1 METTITRKSLPEG
14 FTLRAL
20 RVADA
25 AQLHALDQQPAMLRG
40 HPIEPYRSLEKTREG
55 IEKIASPEVA
65 IAAVVG
71 DILVGFGQ
79 LLPGKLRRAH
89 TAKIALGVHE
99 AWHGHGIGNALVAE
113 MLDLADNW
121 LGL

>member
-40 HPIEPYRSLEKTREG
+40 HPIAPYRSLEKTREG

-71 DILVGFGQ
+71 DILVGFGR
-79 LLPGKLRRAH
+79 LSWASC
-89 TAKIALGVHE
+89 A
-99 AWHGHGIGNALVAE
+99 GH
-113 MLDLADNW
+113 MRPW
-121 LGL
+121 